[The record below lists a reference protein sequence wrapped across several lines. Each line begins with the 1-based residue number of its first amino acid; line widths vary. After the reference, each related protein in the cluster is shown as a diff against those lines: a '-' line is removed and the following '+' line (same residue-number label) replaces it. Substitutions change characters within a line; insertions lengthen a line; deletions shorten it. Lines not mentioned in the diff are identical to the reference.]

1 LKIADKEEMMK
12 KLLPVVLILL
22 MSFTVM
28 AGCSSGG
35 SSTGPIADS
44 FEIRD
49 VTYERYSD
57 IYILVRGTIQNIS
70 DTHYD
75 FVVVYARAFTVDG
88 LILDTRYD
96 YIGDLVPGEESVFK
110 MYILDDNKP
119 IVRWEVWVDTTTT

>member
-1 LKIADKEEMMK
+1 MK
-12 KLLPVVLILL
+12 KSLSMVLILL
-22 MSFTVM
+22 MAFAVM
-28 AGCSSGG
+28 AGCSSNG
-35 SSTGPIADS
+35 SGTGPIADS
-44 FEIRD
+44 FEIRE
-49 VTYERYSD
+49 VTFERYSD

-70 DTHYD
+70 TNHYD

-96 YIGDLVPGEESVFK
+96 YIGDLVPGEVSVFK